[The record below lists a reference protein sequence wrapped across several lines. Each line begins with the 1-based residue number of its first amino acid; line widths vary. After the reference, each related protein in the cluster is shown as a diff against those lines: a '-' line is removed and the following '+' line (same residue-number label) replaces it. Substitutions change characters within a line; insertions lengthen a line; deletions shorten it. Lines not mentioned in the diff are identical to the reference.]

1 MVAEVQDVA
10 NERVMTVREA
20 AERLRVTEES
30 VRRWLRS
37 GRLRG
42 VMIGGQR
49 SGYRITEAEVERLLR
64 GEEFEGKTR
73 AAA

>member
-1 MVAEVQDVA
+1 M
-10 NERVMTVREA
+10 NERVLTVREA

-30 VRRWLRS
+30 VRRWLRA

-49 SGYRITEAEVERLLR
+49 SGYRIPESEVERLLS
-64 GEEFEGKTR
+64 GGAEQGKAR

>member
-49 SGYRITEAEVERLLR
+49 SGYRIPESEVERLLS
-64 GEEFEGKTR
+64 GGSQEGK